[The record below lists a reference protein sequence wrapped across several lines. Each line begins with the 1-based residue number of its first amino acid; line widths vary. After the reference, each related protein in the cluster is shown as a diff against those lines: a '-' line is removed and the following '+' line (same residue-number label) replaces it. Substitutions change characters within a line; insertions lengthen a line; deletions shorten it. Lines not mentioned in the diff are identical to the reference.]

1 MDVEN
6 KYIPQSI
13 RIYNDII
20 LNKKIVFIGK
30 KLKKCKWRREER
42 DREQER
48 ERRERKRE
56 HELLQMDG
64 RE

>member
-1 MDVEN
+1 MNTKENIVLSSWWEKFIVNMDVEN

-30 KLKKCKWRREER
+30 N
-42 DREQER
+42 
-48 ERRERKRE
+48 
-56 HELLQMDG
+56 
-64 RE
+64 